1 MTQQE
6 RVRAAM
12 EIMNVREISRRSG
25 ISYGRMHRFVRG
37 KAELTA
43 DEIYKVRSVVDS
55 AKF

>member
-12 EIMNVREISRRSG
+12 EIMNVREISRRSN

>member
-12 EIMNVREISRRSG
+12 EIMNVREISRRSD

-37 KAELTA
+37 KAELTS

>member
-1 MTQQE
+1 
-6 RVRAAM
+6 M

-43 DEIYKVRSVVDS
+43 EEIYQVRSVVDS
-55 AKF
+55 ARF

>member
-12 EIMNVREISRRSG
+12 EIMNVREISCRSG
-25 ISYGRMHRFVRG
+25 ISYGRMHRFVSD
-37 KAELTA
+37 KTELTA

>member
-12 EIMNVREISRRSG
+12 EIMNVREISRRSD
-25 ISYGRMHRFVRG
+25 IAYGRMHRFVRG
-37 KAELTA
+37 KTELTPE
-43 DEIYKVRSVVDS
+43 EIYKVRSIVDS